1 MLKNRKRAADL
12 LAASKTTRSM
22 SNEKA
27 RLLPSLQ
34 ASAEQLAEQFDRIP
48 GERKET
54 LRSLA
59 KVIRD
64 TIRSG
69 QAAYLNFIC
78 THNSRRSHMAQLW
91 AQAAAHF
98 YEVENVLC
106 LSGGTEATAFNP
118 RAVQAM
124 ENVGFSIT
132 RIKDGSNPVYE
143 VRYAANISPVIAF
156 SKKYDDPF
164 NYAGDFTAVM
174 TCAHADDNCPIVS
187 GASTRIAITYD
198 DPKETDG
205 TPYETDR
212 YAERVTEI
220 GCEMLYVFS
229 VVDNKE
235 FI

>member
-1 MLKNRKRAADL
+1 
-12 LAASKTTRSM
+12 M
-22 SNEKA
+22 SNGKT

-34 ASAEQLAEQFDRIP
+34 ASAEQLAEQFDRIS

-59 KVIRD
+59 NVIRGK
-64 TIRSG
+64 IRSG
-69 QAAYLNFIC
+69 QASHLNFIC

-98 YEVENVLC
+98 YDVENVIC

-118 RAVQAM
+118 SAVNAM

-132 RIKDGSNPVYE
+132 RIKDGTNPVYE
-143 VRYAANISPVIAF
+143 VRYATNIPPVIAF

-164 NYAGDFTAVM
+164 NHAGDFTAVM
-174 TCAHADDNCPIVS
+174 TCAHADDNCPIVP

-198 DPKETDG
+198 DPKEFDG
-205 TPYETDR
+205 THYETGR
-212 YAERVTEI
+212 YAERVNEI
-220 GCEMLYVFS
+220 GREMLYIFS
-229 VVDNKE
+229 VVDNEE